1 MSPKIVEL
9 EELSDRCEKLRS
21 AGKKIVATNGC
32 FDLLHVGHVRYLQAA
47 RALGDLLVVGL
58 NGDRSV
64 HELKG
69 AGRPI
74 TTQRDRAE
82 ILAALQCVDL
92 VTIFPEIRATKFLAA
107 VRPAVYVKGGDYTP
121 GTLDQEER
129 AILKEIGS
137 AIRLIPFEIGYSTS
151 GLIEQI
157 CTEQEWANPMTQMKR
172 LPIGILGSG
181 KGSNCRAILE
191 RIRSGD
197 LAAEARLVVSDV
209 LDAPILD
216 MAREFRVANTY
227 LPPGRFRT
235 RLEPEI
241 EEQLVQTLRH
251 AGVELV
257 VLAGFMRV
265 LHEPMLKA
273 FPRRIIN
280 IHPSL
285 LPKFPGLEAW
295 KQALVAGETVTG
307 CTVHYVDDRIDHGQI
322 LAQKEVRILP
332 NDSAESLHARIQVL
346 EHELYP
352 AVIAEFCKRYAEA
365 SQQAEGWPDK

>member
-1 MSPKIVEL
+1 
-9 EELSDRCEKLRS
+9 
-21 AGKKIVATNGC
+21 
-32 FDLLHVGHVRYLQAA
+32 
-47 RALGDLLVVGL
+47 
-58 NGDRSV
+58 
-64 HELKG
+64 
-69 AGRPI
+69 
-74 TTQRDRAE
+74 
-82 ILAALQCVDL
+82 
-92 VTIFPEIRATKFLAA
+92 
-107 VRPAVYVKGGDYTP
+107 
-121 GTLDQEER
+121 
-129 AILKEIGS
+129 
-137 AIRLIPFEIGYSTS
+137 
-151 GLIEQI
+151 
-157 CTEQEWANPMTQMKR
+157 MKR

-191 RIRSGD
+191 RIRSGE
-197 LAAEARLVVSDV
+197 LAAEPRLVVSDV

-216 MAREFRVANTY
+216 MAREFGVANAY

-241 EEQLVQTLRH
+241 EEQLVQMLRD

-307 CTVHYVDDRIDHGQI
+307 CTVHHVDEQIDHGQI

-332 NDSAESLHARIQVL
+332 NDTADSLHARIQVL
-346 EHELYP
+346 EHQLYP
-352 AVIAEFCKRYAEA
+352 AVIAEFCERHGEA
-365 SQQAEGWPDK
+365 SQQVEDWPDK